1 MLINKQN
8 CVTMILNKGRYV
20 MQIQAKFEKVSFKQ
34 FAEHGDRQTYDG
46 IKLPRRATKCSA
58 GYDFYAPTNVVF
70 EAGQTVTIATGIRA
84 AMPSGYFLMIVPR
97 SGLGFKYKLR
107 LNNTVGIID
116 ADYVLSPNEGHIF
129 VRMTNES
136 DKRLE
141 IKKGEAYAQGI
152 LLQYFTTVDDNV
164 TDERQGGLGSTSKG
178 A

>member
-1 MLINKQN
+1 MLNLLTVKEE
-8 CVTMILNKGRYV
+8 TF
-20 MQIQAKFEKVSFKQ
+20 MQIQARFEKVSFKQ
-34 FAEHGDRQTYDG
+34 YAEHGDRNTYDN

-58 GYDFYAPTNVVF
+58 GYDFYAPTDVVF

-84 AMPSGYFLMIVPR
+84 VMPSGYFLMIVPR

-116 ADYVLSPNEGHIF
+116 ADYVDSPNEGHIF

-141 IKKGEAYAQGI
+141 IAAGEAFAQGI
-152 LLQYFTTVDDNV
+152 LLEYHTTTDDDA
-164 TDERQGGLGSTSKG
+164 TEPRHGGLGSTTNKG
-178 A
+178 V